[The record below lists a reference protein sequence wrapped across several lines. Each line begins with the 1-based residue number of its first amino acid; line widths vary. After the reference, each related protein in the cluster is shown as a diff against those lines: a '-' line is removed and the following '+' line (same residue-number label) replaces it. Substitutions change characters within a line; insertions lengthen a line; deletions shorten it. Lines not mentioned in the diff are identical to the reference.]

1 MPVYEYE
8 GKHYDLPDGL
18 SPEQAKAKITGHLR
32 TSAAES
38 STSKVL
44 DVAGGVG
51 EFAMAAPG
59 AVLSELMG
67 GLGGVAGALIPGDTA
82 AEGYARGKQTAD
94 PLVYEP
100 RTDTGKAIMEKI
112 GQGVEGFKEDLGTM
126 AANSREDAPEWAKT
140 GKRMWAAGMSA
151 LPEASMLAPMLGSRA
166 RAQQAPKANGKGLDA
181 KGVIEAAKEPIAE
194 PADRPSAPGGEGA
207 FTEMQQ
213 QLRAGENDPVSFPK
227 QPVDRMQALVDEL
240 EASGQREKAAKAQAV
255 LDERQAAMEFEMKK
269 QQGLDFNAAERTR
282 QLEAP
287 VRSEEH
293 VSGRAMDTTAEGL
306 TRPAERTP
314 MGPEPLQG
322 EGMVQHQFLQE
333 LKGQAVENHPF
344 VRKAVEK
351 VTKQEELIIKLK
363 EQVQDGRATT
373 SQLVRAVRDLE
384 NLEMAL
390 EKVTANVQKG
400 VSEGQKPAP
409 FNFKRQGGGVNL
421 QALIDETP
429 RLRDLFYKLTRGE
442 KLSSR
447 ESSLIRALEKD
458 DFLGFDNPKQALKNL
473 IEAPGGDWT
482 LSPRTKAAMTNL
494 PRQKPFNFKKQGGA
508 VNPAVFDEGFQKI
521 KQHGEYTLEI
531 LGRQWGPEVRIFNK
545 AGEDV
550 GGLSTSAVYDQRHG
564 GYPSGPSGQ
573 NLSADFVKILTPYQ
587 KKGLAEAA
595 YKFLAETGSDIQ
607 KSSTQLQPGR
617 EMWKRF
623 EEKGLA
629 KDGLIKS
636 PGNKQRGA
644 LLIDPKKENE
654 GKFLSDNPALKLEV
668 VPTKLKAEDVIEMS
682 KSMKDVDQNGLQKL
696 LNQFTKGGIYQTL
709 KTHNP
714 VVRFFNERI
723 TEADRLS
730 RGDIQREIHDKLGP
744 ATRAM
749 SKREKAE
756 IWEVINQADLKKLEL
771 TEEQLRQFGAND
783 KQIAYWKTHREVMDM
798 GFESINR
805 ARKEAGLEPI
815 DRRIAYAAM
824 KSTGDYRRLVYKLD
838 ENGKP
843 GAVVGIIGS
852 NARWL
857 LDKRVKL
864 MEEKGYSKDKGYVMG
879 EEKYFGGVPKQ
890 AGGAQQA
897 LAHTLEV
904 LAKDDPRIAEF
915 MKTMD
920 EITTNEAYSFLN
932 MKKHTLDKKGVFGME
947 GRKDWATA
955 EQNAHDGMQAQLDYM
970 ESALKWGRLSEA
982 VSEVKPILSNESINM
997 PQAKAWAENYMKN
1010 ALGYNPSKL
1019 GHRLEQAMAE
1029 GMRPTGVGYSNVRS
1043 GVALARKTVNTLLL
1057 GLDPGFWLTNVV
1069 QPMRAMPGMKAY
1081 LVSKGLDANFDFG
1094 TGWSYLSKAGIIEA
1108 KAKFGGKLTDVE
1120 QGAYDYAKSHHVYG
1134 SDLVEHSNRASKD
1147 FGYRVDKVGNFVA
1160 SNVESA
1166 TRQMMFF
1173 AFTDMLHQNGLSVKN
1188 GLYEAAHNLTD
1199 MTMNNYSPMER
1210 PNIYNHMGPVGDISA
1225 NLSSFKHNEISRV
1238 ALLARQLSEEKSA
1251 RPILAELAAS
1261 VAFAG
1266 LTGTLAFQ
1274 EADYIYQWITKKMGK
1289 PDSLTLRAIKLSED
1303 AADKVGLKGNNR
1315 YALSHGGFSMLG
1327 IDMSKRLGLG
1337 NAVSDGATDAVFPGG
1352 GKLID
1357 IGAAGIEAAKH
1368 PSEMNAKRL
1377 AREVMPRPGA
1387 SNMDLEW
1394 FSKENGR
1401 LGLNKNTLEA
1411 QVRRTPGDM
1420 MAKRFGFTGI
1430 HESVEK
1436 DKLYNANKI
1445 AMGYAELREPA
1456 LNRAKEELF
1465 LNGKVSKETVQ
1476 DYIKHQGD
1484 VKTLAADLSRI
1495 SKKMNIPAKDR
1506 ELLRAS
1512 MAKSITSLRHA
1523 QRLRKVYEDE

>member
-1 MPVYEYE
+1 MPVYQYE

-18 SPEQAKAKITGHLR
+18 SPEQAKVKIMGHLR
-32 TSAAES
+32 GSAAEES
-38 STSKVL
+38 SKGVL
-44 DVAGGVG
+44 DAVGGVA
-51 EFAMAAPG
+51 ETAMAAPG
-59 AVLSELMG
+59 AMLSELMG
-67 GLGGVAGALIPGDTA
+67 GLGAVAGAAIPGDTA
-82 AEGYARGKQTAD
+82 AEGYARAKETAS

-100 RTDTGKAIMEKI
+100 RTDMGKTILEKI
-112 GQGVEGFKEDLGTM
+112 GQGVEGFKEDLGTL
-126 AANSREDAPEWAKT
+126 AENSREDAPEWAKT
-140 GKRMWAAGMSA
+140 GKRAWAAGMSA
-151 LPEASMLAPMLGSRA
+151 LPEVSMLAPMLGSRA
-166 RAQQAPKANGKGLDA
+166 RAQQAPKPNGKGLDA
-181 KGVIEAAKEPIAE
+181 KGLIDAAKE
-194 PADRPSAPGGEGA
+194 PADRPGIDADIARLHDLDIQKKLEELDQQLTSKERVQKATEPTVREGTETLYTDPQGQTFRGSPADPMAKLGLERQGEA
-207 FTEMQQ
+207 MDVALETKTLPKPPDPLNLLQRE
-213 QLRAGENDPVSFPK
+213 QLRASNEGPQMPVGE
-227 QPVDRMQALVDEL
+227 
-240 EASGQREKAAKAQAV
+240 AA
-255 LDERQAAMEFEMKK
+255 
-269 QQGLDFNAAERTR
+269 
-282 QLEAP
+282 
-287 VRSEEH
+287 
-293 VSGRAMDTTAEGL
+293 
-306 TRPAERTP
+306 
-314 MGPEPLQG
+314 
-322 EGMVQHQFLQE
+322 VQHQFRE
-333 LKGQAVENHPF
+333 VLKEQSVENHPF

-351 VTKQEELIIKLK
+351 VTKQEELIVKLK

-384 NLEMAL
+384 NLETAL

-409 FNFKRQGGGVNL
+409 FVFGRK
-421 QALIDETP
+421 
-429 RLRDLFYKLTRGE
+429 GE
-442 KLSSR
+442 LNS
-447 ESSLIRALEKD
+447 
-458 DFLGFDNPKQALKNL
+458 G
-473 IEAPGGDWT
+473 PGG
-482 LSPRTKAAMTNL
+482 
-494 PRQKPFNFKKQGGA
+494 KQRGA
-508 VNPAVFDEGFQKI
+508 VNPEVFKEGFEKVVKGVGAIEYHIRSRPDDRGILPMVVVEAKMGKDKI
-521 KQHGEYTLEI
+521 GEYAFYSKENDLVAAGAETSKEFRNMGI
-531 LGRQWGPEVRIFNK
+531 ARGAYEAIAGLGNDIVPSGLQTK
-545 AGEDV
+545 AGKAMWEGFKRSGV
-550 GGLSTSAVYDQRHG
+550 AEKHG
-564 GYPSGPSGQ
+564 RGYIPKS
-573 NLSADFVKILTPYQ
+573 Q
-587 KKGLAEAA
+587 K
-595 YKFLAETGSDIQ
+595 
-607 KSSTQLQPGR
+607 
-617 EMWKRF
+617 
-623 EEKGLA
+623 
-629 KDGLIKS
+629 
-636 PGNKQRGA
+636 GA

-654 GKFLSDNPALKLEV
+654 GKFLSDNPALKLEI

-682 KSMKDVDQNGLQKL
+682 KGAKDLDQNMAQKL
-696 LNQFTKGGIYQTL
+696 FNQFTKGGIYQTL

-714 VVRFFNERI
+714 VIRFFNERF

-744 ATRAM
+744 VTRDM
-749 SKREKAE
+749 SRREKAE
-756 IWEVINQADLKKLEL
+756 IWEVINKADLEKLQL

-783 KQIAYWKTHREVMDM
+783 KQIAYWKTHREVMDI

-805 ARKEAGLEPI
+805 ARAAAGLEPI

-838 ENGKP
+838 EEGKP

-852 NARWL
+852 NAKWL

-864 MEEKGYSKDKGYVMG
+864 MEEKGYSKANGFVVG
-879 EEKYFGGVPKQ
+879 EERYFGGVPKQ

-897 LAHTLEV
+897 LMHTLEV

-982 VSEVKPILSNESINM
+982 VSEVKPILSNEAINM

-1019 GHRLEQAMAE
+1019 GQLLEQAMAE
-1029 GMRPTGVGYSNVRS
+1029 GMRTTGIGYSNVRT

-1147 FGYRVDKVGNFVA
+1147 FGYSVDKVGNFVA

-1173 AFTDMLHQNGLSVKN
+1173 AFTDILHQNGLSVKN

-1274 EADYIYQWITKKMGK
+1274 EADYLYQWMTKKLGK

-1303 AADKVGLKGNNR
+1303 SADKVGLKGNSR

-1337 NAVSDGATDAVFPGG
+1337 NAVADGATDMVFPGG
-1352 GKLID
+1352 GKLLD
-1357 IGAAGIEAAKH
+1357 IGAAGVEAAKH
-1368 PSEMNAKRL
+1368 PSEMNTKRL
-1377 AREVMPRPGA
+1377 AREVVPRPA
-1387 SNMDLEW
+1387 AANMDLEW
-1394 FSKENGR
+1394 FSKEDGR

-1411 QVRRTPGDM
+1411 QVRRTPADM

-1512 MAKSITSLRHA
+1512 MSRSISSLEHAK
-1523 QRLRKVYEDE
+1523 RLSELYENK

>member
-1 MPVYEYE
+1 
-8 GKHYDLPDGL
+8 
-18 SPEQAKAKITGHLR
+18 
-32 TSAAES
+32 
-38 STSKVL
+38 
-44 DVAGGVG
+44 
-51 EFAMAAPG
+51 
-59 AVLSELMG
+59 
-67 GLGGVAGALIPGDTA
+67 
-82 AEGYARGKQTAD
+82 
-94 PLVYEP
+94 
-100 RTDTGKAIMEKI
+100 
-112 GQGVEGFKEDLGTM
+112 
-126 AANSREDAPEWAKT
+126 
-140 GKRMWAAGMSA
+140 
-151 LPEASMLAPMLGSRA
+151 
-166 RAQQAPKANGKGLDA
+166 
-181 KGVIEAAKEPIAE
+181 
-194 PADRPSAPGGEGA
+194 
-207 FTEMQQ
+207 
-213 QLRAGENDPVSFPK
+213 
-227 QPVDRMQALVDEL
+227 
-240 EASGQREKAAKAQAV
+240 
-255 LDERQAAMEFEMKK
+255 
-269 QQGLDFNAAERTR
+269 
-282 QLEAP
+282 
-287 VRSEEH
+287 
-293 VSGRAMDTTAEGL
+293 MD
-306 TRPAERTP
+306 
-314 MGPEPLQG
+314 
-322 EGMVQHQFLQE
+322 
-333 LKGQAVENHPF
+333 
-344 VRKAVEK
+344 
-351 VTKQEELIIKLK
+351 I
-363 EQVQDGRATT
+363 
-373 SQLVRAVRDLE
+373 
-384 NLEMAL
+384 
-390 EKVTANVQKG
+390 
-400 VSEGQKPAP
+400 
-409 FNFKRQGGGVNL
+409 
-421 QALIDETP
+421 
-429 RLRDLFYKLTRGE
+429 
-442 KLSSR
+442 
-447 ESSLIRALEKD
+447 
-458 DFLGFDNPKQALKNL
+458 
-473 IEAPGGDWT
+473 
-482 LSPRTKAAMTNL
+482 
-494 PRQKPFNFKKQGGA
+494 
-508 VNPAVFDEGFQKI
+508 
-521 KQHGEYTLEI
+521 
-531 LGRQWGPEVRIFNK
+531 
-545 AGEDV
+545 
-550 GGLSTSAVYDQRHG
+550 
-564 GYPSGPSGQ
+564 
-573 NLSADFVKILTPYQ
+573 
-587 KKGLAEAA
+587 
-595 YKFLAETGSDIQ
+595 
-607 KSSTQLQPGR
+607 
-617 EMWKRF
+617 
-623 EEKGLA
+623 
-629 KDGLIKS
+629 
-636 PGNKQRGA
+636 
-644 LLIDPKKENE
+644 
-654 GKFLSDNPALKLEV
+654 
-668 VPTKLKAEDVIEMS
+668 
-682 KSMKDVDQNGLQKL
+682 
-696 LNQFTKGGIYQTL
+696 
-709 KTHNP
+709 
-714 VVRFFNERI
+714 
-723 TEADRLS
+723 
-730 RGDIQREIHDKLGP
+730 
-744 ATRAM
+744 
-749 SKREKAE
+749 
-756 IWEVINQADLKKLEL
+756 
-771 TEEQLRQFGAND
+771 
-783 KQIAYWKTHREVMDM
+783 

-805 ARKEAGLEPI
+805 ARAAAGLEPI

-838 ENGKP
+838 EDGKP

-852 NARWL
+852 NAKWL

-864 MEEKGYSKDKGYVMG
+864 MEEKGYNKANGYSVG
-879 EEKYFGGVPKQ
+879 EERYFGGVPKQ

-897 LAHTLEV
+897 LMHTLEV

-982 VSEVKPILSNESINM
+982 VSEVKPILSNEAINM

-1019 GHRLEQAMAE
+1019 GQLLEQAMAE
-1029 GMRPTGVGYSNVRS
+1029 GMRTTGIGYSNVRT

-1147 FGYRVDKVGNFVA
+1147 FGYSVDKVGNFVA

-1274 EADYIYQWITKKMGK
+1274 EADYLYQWMTKKLGK

-1303 AADKVGLKGNNR
+1303 SADKVGLKGNSR

-1337 NAVSDGATDAVFPGG
+1337 NAVADGATDMVFPGG
-1352 GKLID
+1352 GKLLD
-1357 IGAAGIEAAKH
+1357 IGAAGVEAAKH
-1368 PSEMNAKRL
+1368 PSEMNTKRL
-1377 AREVMPRPGA
+1377 AREVVPRPA
-1387 SNMDLEW
+1387 AANMDLEW
-1394 FSKENGR
+1394 FSKEDGR

-1411 QVRRTPGDM
+1411 QVRRTPADM

-1512 MAKSITSLRHA
+1512 MSRSISSLEHAK
-1523 QRLRKVYEDE
+1523 RLSELYENK

>member
-18 SPEQAKAKITGHLR
+18 SPEQAKVKIVGHLR
-32 TSAAES
+32 GSAAEES
-38 STSKVL
+38 SKGVL
-44 DVAGGVG
+44 DAIGGVA
-51 EFAMAAPG
+51 ETAMAAPG
-59 AVLSELMG
+59 AMLSELMG
-67 GLGGVAGALIPGDTA
+67 GLGAVAGAAIPGDTA
-82 AEGYARGKQTAD
+82 AEGYARAKETAS

-100 RTDTGKAIMEKI
+100 RTDMGKTILEKI
-112 GQGVEGFKEDLGTM
+112 GQGVEGFKEDLGTL
-126 AANSREDAPEWAKT
+126 AATNREDAPEWAKT
-140 GKRMWAAGMSA
+140 GKAAWAAGMSA
-151 LPEASMLAPMLGSRA
+151 LPEVSMLAPMLGSRA
-166 RAQQAPKANGKGLDA
+166 RAQQAPKPNGKGLDA
-181 KGVIEAAKEPIAE
+181 KALIDAAKE
-194 PADRPSAPGGEGA
+194 PADRPEGRTLDIDLQGMEQGA
-207 FTEMQQ
+207 KLDGRVARDVASLHDIEIQRRLLELDETLTQQ
-213 QLRAGENDPVSFPK
+213 
-227 QPVDRMQALVDEL
+227 
-240 EASGQREKAAKAQAV
+240 EKAAATKQLAAQEAIEQRR
-255 LDERQAAMEFEMKK
+255 LQMEQEVA
-269 QQGLDFNAAERTR
+269 QRAGLDFNAAERAR
-282 QLEAP
+282 QEQAP
-287 VRSEEH
+287 TGYQEH
-293 VSGRAMDTTAEGL
+293 LQGQAGDRAIAATAEGL
-306 TRPAERTP
+306 QDPATAAQRGIRAEGIPETRRGEETLYVDPNKQVFRGDPAEPNAMLGLERQKEAARNNLQHGITTKRGQP
-314 MGPEPLQG
+314 MDLLTQESLRASREGPQVGPMDLMQN
-322 EGMVQHQFLQE
+322 QFLQE

-384 NLEMAL
+384 NLETAL

-409 FNFKRQGGGVNL
+409 FNFKRQGG
-421 QALIDETP
+421 AI
-429 RLRDLFYKLTRGE
+429 
-442 KLSSR
+442 
-447 ESSLIRALEKD
+447 
-458 DFLGFDNPKQALKNL
+458 NP
-473 IEAPGGDWT
+473 EV
-482 LSPRTKAAMTNL
+482 
-494 PRQKPFNFKKQGGA
+494 FK
-508 VNPAVFDEGFQKI
+508 EGFEKTVEGVGNITYKVRGRGGNDALPMVDVVAMMGKDKI
-521 KQHGEYTLEI
+521 GEYSFYTKKDNLVAAGAETAKEFRN
-531 LGRQWGPEVRIFNK
+531 LGVAKGAYKAVASLGNDIVPSGLQTAAGKKMWEGFNK
-545 AGEDV
+545 
-550 GGLSTSAVYDQRHG
+550 GGTASEG
-564 GYPSGPSGQ
+564 
-573 NLSADFVKILTPYQ
+573 
-587 KKGLAEAA
+587 
-595 YKFLAETGSDIQ
+595 
-607 KSSTQLQPGR
+607 
-617 EMWKRF
+617 M
-623 EEKGLA
+623 
-629 KDGLIKS
+629 IKS

-682 KSMKDVDQNGLQKL
+682 KGMKDVDQNGLQKL
-696 LNQFTKGGIYQTL
+696 LNEFTKGGIYQTL

-730 RGDIQREIHDKLGP
+730 RGDIQREVHDKLGP

-783 KQIAYWKTHREVMDM
+783 KQIAYWKTHREVMDV
-798 GFESINR
+798 GFKSINR

-852 NARWL
+852 NAKWL

-864 MEEKGYSKDKGYVMG
+864 MEEKGYSKDKGYSVG
-879 EEKYFGGVPKQ
+879 EERYFGGVPKQ
-890 AGGAQQA
+890 AGSAQQA
-897 LAHTLEV
+897 LMHTLEV

-915 MKTMD
+915 MKTLD

-932 MKKHTLDKKGVFGME
+932 MKKHTLGKKGVFGME

-1019 GHRLEQAMAE
+1019 GHLLEQAMAE

-1120 QGAYDYAKSHHVYG
+1120 QGAYNYAKSHHVYG

-1337 NAVSDGATDAVFPGG
+1337 NAVSDGATDALFPGG
-1352 GKLID
+1352 GKLLD
-1357 IGAAGIEAAKH
+1357 IGAAGVEAAVH

-1512 MAKSITSLRHA
+1512 MSRSISSLEHAK
-1523 QRLRKVYEDE
+1523 RLSELYENK

>member
-1 MPVYEYE
+1 MANPFDEFDVNPFDEFDDKDKD
-8 GKHYDLPDGL
+8 GKLP
-18 SPEQAKAKITGHLR
+18 A
-32 TSAAES
+32 
-38 STSKVL
+38 VL
-44 DVAGGVG
+44 DAVLGGVETLTTG
-51 EFAMAAPG
+51 VANAF
-59 AVLSELMG
+59 G
-67 GLGGVAGALIPGDTA
+67 GLGAHVAGSVGGMLTPGKTASQGRDEMLEAYSNSAL
-82 AEGYARGKQTAD
+82 GKVLAPQ
-94 PLVYEP
+94 
-100 RTDTGKAIMEKI
+100 TDTGKWIEEKI
-112 GQGVEGFKEDLGTM
+112 GHAIEGIKDDFGTL
-126 AANSREDAPEWAKT
+126 ATETNREDAPEWAKT
-140 GKRMWAAGMSA
+140 AKRGWSAGMSA
-151 LPEASMLAPMLGSRA
+151 MPEASMVLPMLGSRA
-166 RAQQAPKANGKGLDA
+166 RAQQAPKPNGKGLDA
-181 KGVIEAAKEPIAE
+181 KALIDAAKE
-194 PADRPSAPGGEGA
+194 PADRP
-207 FTEMQQ
+207 
-213 QLRAGENDPVSFPK
+213 K
-227 QPVDRMQALVDEL
+227 QPLDINLEGMEQGAKLEGRVARDVGSMHDLEIQRKLLELDETLTQQEKAVAAKQL
-240 EASGQREKAAKAQAV
+240 EA
-255 LDERQAAMEFEMKK
+255 QAAIEQRRVQMEQEVA
-269 QQGLDFNAAERTR
+269 QRAGLDFNAAERAR
-282 QLEAP
+282 QEQAP
-287 VRSEEH
+287 TGYQEH
-293 VSGRAMDTTAEGL
+293 LQGQAGDRAIAATAEGL
-306 TRPAERTP
+306 QDPATAAQRGIRAEGIPETRRGEETLYVDPNKQVFRGDPAEPNAMLGLERQKEAARNNLQHGITTKRGQP
-314 MGPEPLQG
+314 MDLLTQESLRASREGPQVGPMDLMQN
-322 EGMVQHQFLQE
+322 QFLQE

-384 NLEMAL
+384 NLETAL

-409 FNFKRQGGGVNL
+409 FNFKRQGG
-421 QALIDETP
+421 AI
-429 RLRDLFYKLTRGE
+429 
-442 KLSSR
+442 
-447 ESSLIRALEKD
+447 
-458 DFLGFDNPKQALKNL
+458 NP
-473 IEAPGGDWT
+473 EV
-482 LSPRTKAAMTNL
+482 
-494 PRQKPFNFKKQGGA
+494 FK
-508 VNPAVFDEGFQKI
+508 EGFEKTVEGVGNITYKVRGRGGNDALPMVDVVAMMGKDKI
-521 KQHGEYTLEI
+521 GEYSFYTKKDNLVAAGAETAKEFRN
-531 LGRQWGPEVRIFNK
+531 LGVAKGAYKAVASLGNDIVPSGLQTAAGKKMWEGFNK
-545 AGEDV
+545 
-550 GGLSTSAVYDQRHG
+550 GGTASEG
-564 GYPSGPSGQ
+564 
-573 NLSADFVKILTPYQ
+573 
-587 KKGLAEAA
+587 
-595 YKFLAETGSDIQ
+595 
-607 KSSTQLQPGR
+607 
-617 EMWKRF
+617 M
-623 EEKGLA
+623 
-629 KDGLIKS
+629 IKS

-682 KSMKDVDQNGLQKL
+682 KGMKDVDQNGLQKL
-696 LNQFTKGGIYQTL
+696 LNEFTKGGIYQTL

-730 RGDIQREIHDKLGP
+730 RGDIQREVHDKLGP

-783 KQIAYWKTHREVMDM
+783 KQIAYWKTHREVMDV
-798 GFESINR
+798 GFKSINR

-852 NARWL
+852 NAKWL

-864 MEEKGYSKDKGYVMG
+864 MEEKGYSKDKGYSVG
-879 EEKYFGGVPKQ
+879 EERYFGGVPKQ
-890 AGGAQQA
+890 AGSAQQA
-897 LAHTLEV
+897 LMHTLEV

-915 MKTMD
+915 MKTLD

-932 MKKHTLDKKGVFGME
+932 MKKHTLGKKGVFGME

-1019 GHRLEQAMAE
+1019 GHLLEQAMAE

-1120 QGAYDYAKSHHVYG
+1120 QGAYNYAKSHHVYG

-1337 NAVSDGATDAVFPGG
+1337 NAVSDGATDALFPGG
-1352 GKLID
+1352 GKLLD
-1357 IGAAGIEAAKH
+1357 IGAAGVEAAVH

-1512 MAKSITSLRHA
+1512 MSRSISSLEHAK
-1523 QRLRKVYEDE
+1523 RLSELYENK